1 VGWTTVASVALA
13 LAAVAVAFGAVRA
26 TRPAARW
33 LRGLA
38 PVRRVPS
45 WATERIPSWASD
57 RARLSLVVL
66 VAGAVAAVALVAV
79 FVEILDAVVDNDDL
93 AAVDRP
99 AIEWIAKRRTGQIS
113 SVVTAVTDIGGKV
126 LLAALLAATAVAV
139 AMRLRS
145 WRPIVLAAVSGGGS
159 VVIVAVIKAMIA
171 RDRPDP
177 VQRAIV
183 ESGFSF
189 PSGHATSALV
199 VLATVAWL
207 VSLVAASRTL
217 RATAWVAA
225 GMLAVAIGLSRVY
238 LGVHYPSD
246 VLAGWVLGTSW
257 LITVAVAAQLPDSP
271 LLPALRARPA
281 VGRAARLASDRPVT
295 AFVVT
300 ACAGCVAIL
309 GTVGAYTLT

>member
-1 VGWTTVASVALA
+1 VGWTTVVSVALA
-13 LAAVAVAFGAVRA
+13 LAAVAVALGAVYA

-33 LRGLA
+33 VRGRA
-38 PVRRVPS
+38 PLRRVPS
-45 WATERIPSWASD
+45 WASD
-57 RARLSLVVL
+57 RVRLSVLVL
-66 VAGAVAAVALVAV
+66 VAGAVAAIALVAV

-93 AAVDRP
+93 TAVDRP
-99 AIEWIAKRRTGQIS
+99 VVEWIAERRTGGVS
-113 SVVTAVTDIGGKV
+113 SLVVAVTDIGGKV
-126 LLAALLAATAVAV
+126 LLAGLLAVTAVTIAT
-139 AMRLRS
+139 RLRS
-145 WRPIVLAAVSGGGS
+145 WRPVVLAAISGGGS
-159 VVIVAVIKAMIA
+159 AVIVAAIKAMIG

-207 VSLVAASRTL
+207 VSLVTVSRTV

-225 GMLAVAIGLSRVY
+225 GILAVAIGLSRVY

-257 LITVAVAAQLPDSP
+257 LITVAVAAHLPDSP
-271 LLPALRARPA
+271 LLPSLHTRPA
-281 VGRAARLASDRPVT
+281 IGRAARLATNRPVT
-295 AFVVT
+295 AFTVT
-300 ACAGCVAIL
+300 ACAGCAAIL
-309 GTVGAYTLT
+309 ATVGAYTLTD

>member
-1 VGWTTVASVALA
+1 VGWTTIVSVALA
-13 LAAVAVAFGAVRA
+13 LAAVAVALGAVYA

-33 LRGLA
+33 LRGRA
-38 PVRRVPS
+38 PLRRVPS
-45 WATERIPSWASD
+45 WAAD
-57 RARLSLVVL
+57 RVRLSLVVL
-66 VAGAVAAVALVAV
+66 VAGAVAAIALVAV

-93 AAVDRP
+93 TVVDRP
-99 AIEWIAKRRTGQIS
+99 VVEWIAERRTGGVS
-113 SVVTAVTDIGGKV
+113 SLVIAVTDIGGKV
-126 LLAALLAATAVAV
+126 LLAALLASTAVV
-139 AMRLRS
+139 IAMRLRS
-145 WRPIVLAAVSGGGS
+145 WRPIVLAAVAGGGS
-159 VVIVAVIKAMIA
+159 AVIVAAIKAMIG

-199 VLATVAWL
+199 ILATVAWL
-207 VSLVAASRTL
+207 VSLVTASRTM

-225 GMLAVAIGLSRVY
+225 GILAVAIGLSRVY

-271 LLPALRARPA
+271 LLPALHARPA
-281 VGRAARLASDRPVT
+281 IGRAARLATDRPVT
-295 AFVVT
+295 AFMVT
-300 ACAGCVAIL
+300 ACAGCAAIL
-309 GTVGAYTLT
+309 ATVGAYALTE

>member
-1 VGWTTVASVALA
+1 VGWTTVVSVALA
-13 LAAVAVAFGAVRA
+13 LAAVAVALGAVYA

-33 LRGLA
+33 VRGRA
-38 PVRRVPS
+38 PLRRVPS
-45 WATERIPSWASD
+45 WASD
-57 RARLSLVVL
+57 RVRLSVLVL
-66 VAGAVAAVALVAV
+66 VAGAVAAIALVAV

-93 AAVDRP
+93 TAVDRP
-99 AIEWIAKRRTGQIS
+99 VVEWIAERRTGGVS
-113 SVVTAVTDIGGKV
+113 SLVVAVTDIGGKV
-126 LLAALLAATAVAV
+126 LLAGLLAVTAVTI

-145 WRPIVLAAVSGGGS
+145 WRPVVLAAISGGGS
-159 VVIVAVIKAMIA
+159 AVIVAAIKAMIG

-207 VSLVAASRTL
+207 VSLVTVSRTV

-225 GMLAVAIGLSRVY
+225 GILAVAIGLSRVY

-257 LITVAVAAQLPDSP
+257 LITVAVAAHLPDSP
-271 LLPALRARPA
+271 LLPSLHTRPA
-281 VGRAARLASDRPVT
+281 IGRAARLATDRPVT
-295 AFVVT
+295 AFTVT
-300 ACAGCVAIL
+300 ACAGCAAIL
-309 GTVGAYTLT
+309 ATVGAYTLTD